1 MSLWDLRASGS
12 LKAHSLLLAAS
23 MTVKWCRATGAHEM
37 SKNIPL
43 RPCCWTCQVG
53 CQLGNGLSL
62 EEMFL
67 EFVRTEV
74 FIGVSRKIRQP
85 IRAVPQFLTSASTLS
100 VKSMRIFIQ
109 KKKSYSVAVELTKP
123 FLFSVLSTQNSAK
136 LHHKGGSTQYPKA
149 CATSSNPPANLL
161 KAWKGRWAFLHEIW
175 CKNSWPSCCRL
186 VIWKEL

>member
-43 RPCCWTCQVG
+43 WPCCWTCQAG

-62 EEMFL
+62 EEMFS
-67 EFVRTEV
+67 
-74 FIGVSRKIRQP
+74 GVCQDRGIHWFSYQVPWLKPSRASEYSFWTSNLSQLFCCYGMNKI
-85 IRAVPQFLTSASTLS
+85 LS
-100 VKSMRIFIQ
+100 
-109 KKKSYSVAVELTKP
+109 L
-123 FLFSVLSTQNSAK
+123 LSVLSTQNSAK
-136 LHHKGGSTQYPKA
+136 HHHKGGSTQYPKA

-161 KAWKGRWAFLHEIW
+161 KAWKGRWIVDIHVADIL
-175 CKNSWPSCCRL
+175 L
-186 VIWKEL
+186 WKEL